1 MYYMCLPGVSVT
13 YLQCLSEHYI
23 NVVLNPQSGTPNI
36 NHKILNLKF
45 PEGGI
50 FYKRKKIK

>member
-1 MYYMCLPGVSVT
+1 MYYMCLPGVSVP

-23 NVVLNPQSGTPNI
+23 NVVPNPQSGIPNI

-45 PEGGI
+45 PERGI
-50 FYKRKKIK
+50 FYKRKIIK